1 MIILVLLVTLCA
13 QAQIDDSI
21 KYDIIQVSL
30 NSDMLSDIEK
40 HIKQKFAGEEAEI
53 SMKKIQKISR
63 NERERKQ
70 LELRIKGTKN
80 KQKKIEIQRKLDLN
94 GIQRKEIDKWEK
106 MKIQMVNEEK
116 ELLKKREE
124 RLMELQLTLKA
135 IQQRVED
142 YKTQLDSNKDNTQLQ
157 LNYNVTVAR
166 EKVVKGQIKEIE
178 KRRREQKER
187 EEKVNLIKE
196 SIKNE
201 KNKSHH
207 LIKKI
212 QKKIRKLEKKK
223 NEEMKILE
231 MKETL
236 VDMKRNYKEE
246 MLDMKEREIKAIA
259 INAGIDLS
267 NALQREKKM
276 RKIVAKMNHQMKYWK
291 NMQGRQDICP
301 TLQHQLNKRVQ
312 YFSFMKTKAVE
323 RLNESVEAIKRYKF
337 VIEEQRKELSN
348 FKEIKVSLLHKMVK
362 EDEQELNYYIHR
374 LEEIDSKNNQGKISI
389 SEYNKKN
396 KKFSERKR
404 LLQQRLS
411 LLEKRINEI
420 GDADII
426 EKKERETSLR
436 KEIRIIRRQLFKL
449 EERFGSLNG
458 EINYFK
464 RIINQSKDVGRKVV
478 LIRRSKGIYSEWEK
492 VRKLIV
498 EKKEILGRK
507 KVALE
512 EVTEKIIRHEEEKV
526 EKLLKQK
533 EKIEKEKKRLTKRE
547 KIKVCS
553 KNKMSEK
560 DKQKIKSMIESRKR
574 IRHMKKQGLNAK
586 LNRIHYVLQGL
597 RKNLSELR
605 MTKNFWIARESFSL
619 KAHSLEH
626 IKEKKEFLTKK
637 IGIEENELAKELRGN
652 IAIFRSQEKY
662 QNKLDTLK
670 ESIGYHKEELKELEK
685 LEKKIMKKTGFKG
698 KRFEVIGKMIMKKVQ
713 GEKKELEKK
722 RRQLI
727 IESIQE
733 KDVKKQG
740 IVVERLKENERRLN
754 ELIGIEIRCR
764 EGIRW
769 SQKVLRRIAIEMRE
783 ELIKKQN
790 QCKDKGDCPLCRT
803 LTELTKKNLIERKED
818 GVILKEMEKV
828 CKRFVPEKQTNCFN
842 LALKIAEHALK
853 VRDPLTFNTE
863 QTCRKIGVCGL

>member
-1 MIILVLLVTLCA
+1 
-13 QAQIDDSI
+13 
-21 KYDIIQVSL
+21 
-30 NSDMLSDIEK
+30 
-40 HIKQKFAGEEAEI
+40 
-53 SMKKIQKISR
+53 
-63 NERERKQ
+63 
-70 LELRIKGTKN
+70 
-80 KQKKIEIQRKLDLN
+80 
-94 GIQRKEIDKWEK
+94 
-106 MKIQMVNEEK
+106 
-116 ELLKKREE
+116 
-124 RLMELQLTLKA
+124 
-135 IQQRVED
+135 
-142 YKTQLDSNKDNTQLQ
+142 
-157 LNYNVTVAR
+157 
-166 EKVVKGQIKEIE
+166 
-178 KRRREQKER
+178 
-187 EEKVNLIKE
+187 
-196 SIKNE
+196 
-201 KNKSHH
+201 
-207 LIKKI
+207 
-212 QKKIRKLEKKK
+212 
-223 NEEMKILE
+223 
-231 MKETL
+231 
-236 VDMKRNYKEE
+236 
-246 MLDMKEREIKAIA
+246 
-259 INAGIDLS
+259 
-267 NALQREKKM
+267 
-276 RKIVAKMNHQMKYWK
+276 
-291 NMQGRQDICP
+291 
-301 TLQHQLNKRVQ
+301 
-312 YFSFMKTKAVE
+312 
-323 RLNESVEAIKRYKF
+323 
-337 VIEEQRKELSN
+337 
-348 FKEIKVSLLHKMVK
+348 
-362 EDEQELNYYIHR
+362 
-374 LEEIDSKNNQGKISI
+374 
-389 SEYNKKN
+389 
-396 KKFSERKR
+396 
-404 LLQQRLS
+404 
-411 LLEKRINEI
+411 
-420 GDADII
+420 
-426 EKKERETSLR
+426 
-436 KEIRIIRRQLFKL
+436 
-449 EERFGSLNG
+449 
-458 EINYFK
+458 
-464 RIINQSKDVGRKVV
+464 
-478 LIRRSKGIYSEWEK
+478 
-492 VRKLIV
+492 
-498 EKKEILGRK
+498 
-507 KVALE
+507 
-512 EVTEKIIRHEEEKV
+512 
-526 EKLLKQK
+526 
-533 EKIEKEKKRLTKRE
+533 
-547 KIKVCS
+547 
-553 KNKMSEK
+553 
-560 DKQKIKSMIESRKR
+560 MIESRKR